1 MKWFLLWLG
10 LGVVAVAGAAD
21 AGAAKAARVEQLKKD
36 FPRALAPGA
45 VEKMHP
51 VARECFERFAKLAEE
66 LQAAQLSKQ
75 SVRLAAAVDREL
87 LAAEVAARNG
97 ENPFGAAGRSAARFN
112 ARWLREKVSPWVRR
126 VASEARR

>member
-10 LGVVAVAGAAD
+10 LGVVAAAGAGD

-51 VARECFERFAKLAEE
+51 VARECFERFAKLAGE
-66 LQAAQLSKQ
+66 LEPAQLSKQ

-87 LAAEVAARNG
+87 LAADLAAQNG
-97 ENPFGAAGRSAARFN
+97 ENAFGAAGRSAARFN
-112 ARWLREKVSPWVRR
+112 ARWLREKVAPWVRR

>member
-10 LGVVAVAGAAD
+10 LVALAGAAVP
-21 AGAAKAARVEQLKKD
+21 AGKEARVEQLKKD

-51 VARECFERFAKLAEE
+51 VSRECFEHFAKLAEE

-87 LAAEVAARNG
+87 SAADSAARNG

-126 VASEARR
+126 VAAEARR

>member
-1 MKWFLLWLG
+1 MKWFSIWLG
-10 LGVVAVAGAAD
+10 LLTLAGAAVP
-21 AGAAKAARVEQLKKD
+21 AGKEARVEQLKKD

-66 LQAAQLSKQ
+66 LEAGQLSKQ

>member
-10 LGVVAVAGAAD
+10 LGVVAVAAD

>member
-10 LGVVAVAGAAD
+10 LGVVAVVGAAD
-21 AGAAKAARVEQLKKD
+21 PAGKEARVEQLKKD

-51 VARECFERFAKLAEE
+51 VSRECFERFAKLAEGLE
-66 LQAAQLSKQ
+66 AAQLSKQ

-87 LAAEVAARNG
+87 LAADLAAQNG